1 MRRNGAPHRL
11 SCMKNKRV
19 TLFALLGIAVVAVLA
34 YFGPGW
40 FSGGGVVGQ
49 NTAATAPAK
58 GQPSAKA
65 ADAGKGAATP
75 VPVNVLVVGP
85 GRVQEDL
92 QAVGSL
98 QSNESVV
105 LRPEVPGR
113 IAQIAFKD
121 GQTVKRGQ
129 LLVALDSTVNAAEV
143 AKARAEWELAVSN
156 QKRADDLATKNFISS
171 SAREQAS
178 SNAQVLEAS
187 LRLAEAKLS
196 KMRIVAPFDGVVGIR
211 NVSVGDYVK
220 DGADLINVEDV
231 RTLKVDFRLPERYL
245 AQVKVGQ
252 PVEVG
257 ADAFPGRS
265 FRGVL
270 DAIDPRVDANGRSLE
285 LRARIDNS
293 DGVLRPG
300 MFARVRVI
308 LGERNDALLVPE
320 EAIVPQGAD
329 FFVFRV
335 IDRDGQTVAQ
345 RVRVRAGVRRD
356 ARVEIVE
363 GLSAG
368 DRIVIAGMRLA
379 RDGQL
384 VRVVN
389 NPSSDKSAPGGDKAG
404 PAAAAAS
411 SIVAK

>member
-1 MRRNGAPHRL
+1 
-11 SCMKNKRV
+11 MKNKRV
-19 TLFALLGIAVVAVLA
+19 TLFAVVGLAVVAALA

-40 FSGGGVVGQ
+40 FSGGGVVGR
-49 NTAATAPAK
+49 NEAAPAADA
-58 GQPSAKA
+58 GAAAKA
-65 ADAGKGAATP
+65 ADAKAAAAKGGAAA
-75 VPVNVLVVGP
+75 VPVSVMMVAL

-98 QSNESVV
+98 LSNESVV
-105 LRPEVPGR
+105 LRPEVAGR

-156 QKRADDLATKNFISS
+156 QKRADDLASKNFISP

-187 LRLAEAKLS
+187 LKLAEARLS

-211 NVSVGDYVK
+211 TVSIGDYVK
-220 DGADLINVEDV
+220 DGADLINIEDV
-231 RTLKVDFRLPERYL
+231 RTLKVDFRLPERYMT
-245 AQVKVGQ
+245 QVKVGQ
-252 PVEVG
+252 SVDIS
-257 ADAFPGRS
+257 ADALPGKT
-265 FRGVL
+265 FRGNL
-270 DAIDPRVDANGRSLE
+270 DAINPRVDANGRSLE
-285 LRARIDNS
+285 LRARLDNS
-293 DGVLRPG
+293 DGLLRPG

-308 LGERNDALLVPE
+308 LGERNDALLIPE
-320 EAIVPQGAD
+320 EAIVPQGDD

-335 IDRDGQTVAQ
+335 IDREGQTIVQ

-356 ARVEIVE
+356 AKVEIVD
-363 GLSAG
+363 GLQNG
-368 DRIVIAGMRLA
+368 DRVVIAGMRLA

-404 PAAAAAS
+404 PAAAAATS
-411 SIVAK
+411 LVAK

>member
-1 MRRNGAPHRL
+1 M
-11 SCMKNKRV
+11 
-19 TLFALLGIAVVAVLA
+19 T
-34 YFGPGW
+34 
-40 FSGGGVVGQ
+40 VG
-49 NTAATAPAK
+49 
-58 GQPSAKA
+58 
-65 ADAGKGAATP
+65 
-75 VPVNVLVVGP
+75 L

-98 QSNESVV
+98 LSNESVV
-105 LRPEVPGR
+105 LRPEVAGR

-156 QKRADDLATKNFISS
+156 QKRADDLASKNFISP

-187 LRLAEAKLS
+187 LKLAEARLS

-211 NVSVGDYVK
+211 IVSIGDYVK
-220 DGADLINVEDV
+220 DGADLINIEDV
-231 RTLKVDFRLPERYL
+231 RTLKVDFRLPERYMT
-245 AQVKVGQ
+245 QVKVGQ
-252 PVEVG
+252 SVDIS
-257 ADAFPGRS
+257 ADALPGKT
-265 FRGVL
+265 FRGNL
-270 DAIDPRVDANGRSLE
+270 DAINPRVDANGRSLE
-285 LRARIDNS
+285 LRARLDNS
-293 DGVLRPG
+293 DGLLRPG

-308 LGERNDALLVPE
+308 LGERNDALLIPE
-320 EAIVPQGAD
+320 EAIVPQGDD

-335 IDRDGQTVAQ
+335 VDREGQTIVQ

-356 ARVEIVE
+356 AKVEIVD
-363 GLSAG
+363 GLQNG
-368 DRIVIAGMRLA
+368 DRVVIAGMRLA

-389 NPSSDKSAPGGDKAG
+389 NPSSEKSAPGGDKAG

-411 SIVAK
+411 SLVAK

>member
-1 MRRNGAPHRL
+1 
-11 SCMKNKRV
+11 MKSKRV
-19 TLFALLGIAVVAVLA
+19 TLFAVVGLAVVAVLA

-40 FSGGGVVGQ
+40 FNAGGVVGQ
-49 NTAATAPAK
+49 NKAAPA
-58 GQPSAKA
+58 
-65 ADAGKGAATP
+65 ADGGAATKSADAKGATKGGAAAIP
-75 VPVNVLVVGP
+75 VSVMTVAQ

-98 QSNESVV
+98 LSNESVV

-121 GQTVKRGQ
+121 GQTVRRGQ

-156 QKRADDLATKNFISS
+156 QKRADDLASKNFISP

-187 LRLAEAKLS
+187 LKLAEARLS

-211 NVSVGDYVK
+211 NVSIGDYVK
-220 DGADLINVEDV
+220 DGADLINIEDV
-231 RTLKVDFRLPERYL
+231 RTLKVDFRLPERYMT
-245 AQVKVGQ
+245 QVKVGQ
-252 PVEVG
+252 PVDVS
-257 ADAFPGRS
+257 ADALPGKT
-265 FRGVL
+265 FRGNL
-270 DAIDPRVDANGRSLE
+270 DAINPRVDATGRSLE

-293 DGVLRPG
+293 GGSLRPG

-308 LGERNDALLVPE
+308 LGERNDALLIPE
-320 EAIVPQGAD
+320 EAVVPQGDD
-329 FFVFRV
+329 FYVFRV
-335 IDRDGQTVAQ
+335 IDREGQTVAQ

-356 ARVEIVE
+356 AKVEIVD
-363 GLSAG
+363 GLQNG
-368 DRIVIAGMRLA
+368 DRVVIAGMRLA

-389 NPSSDKSAPGGDKAG
+389 NPSSDKGLPGGDKAG

-411 SIVAK
+411 SLVAK